1 MNVASVRRRLLLSIL
16 LAVVVFGAL
25 LAYGDVRQM
34 SSSLHDF
41 RWELVPL
48 LLLLSLGNYFL
59 RFAKWHYYVREIGER
74 DVTVRDNLLVF
85 FSGLG
90 MVITPGKVGEWVK
103 SYFLKEM
110 HGTPVTRSAPILLA
124 ERLTD
129 ALALLI
135 IAAAGV
141 VVLGPEFWPVAAVVV
156 VGAGVGVAATRHR
169 PTAQAL
175 LRALSRL
182 PVLRRFTPQLNDFYE
197 STFVVMRPS
206 AVLSMTALS
215 TLAWSCQV
223 IAFYLTL
230 VGLGVG
236 GGGDTML
243 KAAFILPIS
252 TLVPAL
258 LLVPGGLGLADAGI
272 TSLCTRLLDM
282 QRAPA
287 TLATLMIRLVTLW
300 FAVLLGLAAFA
311 VLTRRVGAR
320 EETPMDDAER
330 QPLVART
337 GQTGI

>member
-1 MNVASVRRRLLLSIL
+1 MNFASIRRRLLLSIL

-25 LAYGDVRQM
+25 LAYGDARQM

-41 RWELVPL
+41 HWELVPL
-48 LLLLSLGNYFL
+48 LLLLSLGNYLL
-59 RFAKWHYYVREIGER
+59 RFVKWHYYVREIGER

-90 MVITPGKVGEWVK
+90 MVITPAKVGEWVK

-110 HGTPVTRSAPILLA
+110 HGTPVSRSAPILIA

-141 VVLGPEFWPVAAVVV
+141 VVLGPEFWPVAVIVVV
-156 VGAGVGVAATRHR
+156 SAVMGIAATRHR
-169 PTAQAL
+169 PTANAL
-175 LRALSRL
+175 LCALSRL
-182 PVLRRFTPQLNDFYE
+182 PVLGRFMPQLNDFYE
-197 STFVVMRPS
+197 STYVVMRPS
-206 AVLSMTALS
+206 AVLAMTVLS
-215 TLAWSCQV
+215 TLAWFCQV

-272 TSLCTRLLDM
+272 ASLCIRLLDM

-287 TLATLMIRLVTLW
+287 TLATLIIRAVTLW

-311 VLTRRVGAR
+311 VLTRRIGTRV
-320 EETPMDDAER
+320 EIPMDDGER
-330 QPLVART
+330 QRLVATT
-337 GQTGI
+337 GHSRG

>member
-1 MNVASVRRRLLLSIL
+1 MNVASVRRRFLLSIL
-16 LAVVVFGAL
+16 LAVAVFGGL
-25 LAYGDVRQM
+25 LAYGDARQM
-34 SSSLHDF
+34 SSSLQDF
-41 RWELVPL
+41 RWELVPAL
-48 LLLLSLGNYFL
+48 LALSLANYLL
-59 RFAKWHYYVREIGER
+59 RFFKWHYYVREIGER
-74 DVTVRDNLLVF
+74 DVTLRDNVLVF

-141 VVLGPEFWPVAAVVV
+141 AVLGPEFWPVAVIVV
-156 VGAGVGVAATRHR
+156 VGAAVGVAVTRHR
-169 PTAQAL
+169 PASRTL
-175 LRALSRL
+175 LRVFARL
-182 PVLRRFTPQLNDFYE
+182 PVLRRFTQQLDEFYE
-197 STFVVMRPS
+197 STYVVMRPS

-215 TLAWSCQV
+215 TAAWFCQV

-230 VGLGVG
+230 IGLGVG

-272 TSLCTRLLDM
+272 TSLCVRLLDM

-287 TLATLMIRLVTLW
+287 TLATLIIRVVTLW
-300 FAVLLGLAAFA
+300 FAVALGLAAFA

-320 EETPMDDAER
+320 APAAEDDAER
-330 QPLVART
+330 HALIATT
-337 GQTGI
+337 GQTGG